1 MHSGAGWIA
10 SLRHKA
16 VDDAMEYN
24 TVVEMLLGQLLNA
37 LDMLGR
43 EIRPQLDGDAAILR
57 VEIKEMIVCRSG
69 GRGAERGD
77 GRGGKKQTA
86 A

>member
-1 MHSGAGWIA
+1 
-10 SLRHKA
+10 
-16 VDDAMEYN
+16 MEYN

-37 LDMLGR
+37 FDMLGR

-57 VEIKEMIVCRSG
+57 VEIKEMIVCRSS

-77 GRGGKKQTA
+77 GRGGKDA
-86 A
+86 DGA